1 MIPSFMLSEEI
12 SKYFKV
18 AISGD
23 GGDELLGGYKR
34 LNLTLSNKNLIDQFI
49 SNFYSFYPAFMGT
62 GNYFLSKSKDIKKSY
77 SSFLEDKKLLN
88 LLNLKKSSF
97 KKT

>member
-1 MIPSFMLSEEI
+1 MLSEEI

-34 LNLTLSNKNLIDQFI
+34 LNLTLSNKNLIDQFYI
-49 SNFYSFYPAFMGT
+49 KFLFFYPAFMELVT
-62 GNYFLSKSKDIKKSY
+62 IFLSKSTDIKK
-77 SSFLEDKKLLN
+77 LL
-88 LLNLKKSSF
+88 F
-97 KKT
+97 FFRR

>member
-1 MIPSFMLSEEI
+1 MKISNLYF

-62 GNYFLSKSKDIKKSY
+62 GNYFLSKSTDNCVF
-77 SSFLEDKKLLN
+77 SSDAN
-88 LLNLKKSSF
+88 LAAAFAVLFSTGS
-97 KKT
+97 